1 MAKFIDKVRDNLV
14 DSLVTLEEIDRLMET
29 KKYLP
34 VETEELDE
42 DEGILKYSNKKS
54 ELWLKYMYEDGEYL
68 IYEVTMKT
76 KKYGKTEVDPF
87 YREEDLKGM
96 IDYFRTNETPQ
107 NYLIFMLDLLLA
119 RRIGDTVSLKWSD
132 FYYENGRKKD
142 TLNTLVE
149 QKTDKTID
157 ICITDVTWKHI
168 ERYCEVENINPV
180 EHMDE
185 DMFPTEDKL
194 NAKTDKEYDV
204 AIKKQAAAFRY
215 VFKKA
220 ADTLGIPNVS
230 THSLRKSFGY
240 IAHEINRFDPDCL
253 DVLQTVYGHT
263 DKETTKTYI
272 GIMREKARNFFND
285 VAQRIEDISNG
296 VKSAIENLPVI
307 AMRTNDLR
315 DILLEAIKI
324 GRETNAEMDADTLK
338 ELLSKVE
345 SMRVS

>member
-1 MAKFIDKVRDNLV
+1 MAKFIDKVRTNLIDNM
-14 DSLVTLEEIDRLMET
+14 VTLEEIDRLMES
-29 KKYLP
+29 KKYYP
-34 VETEELDE
+34 VETEDCTE
-42 DEGILKYSNKKS
+42 DEGVLKYSNKKS
-54 ELWLKYMYEDGEYL
+54 ELWLKYIYEDGEYL
-68 IYEVTMKT
+68 VYEVTMKT

-149 QKTDKTID
+149 QKTEKTVD
-157 ICITDVTWKHI
+157 ISITNVTWKHI
-168 ERYCEVENINPV
+168 EQYCEVTGINPM
-180 EHMDE
+180 EHYEE
-185 DMFPTEDKL
+185 DMFPTEDKT
-194 NAKTDKEYDV
+194 NAKTDKEYDI

-220 ADTLGIPNVS
+220 ADTVGVPNVS

-296 VKSAIENLPVI
+296 VKSAIDNLPVI

-315 DILLEAIKI
+315 DVLLEAIEI
-324 GRETNAEMDADTLK
+324 GRNTSKESDADTLK

>member
-1 MAKFIDKVRDNLV
+1 MAKFIDKVRNNLIDNM
-14 DSLVTLEEIDRLMET
+14 VTLEKIDRLMES

-34 VETEELDE
+34 VETEDCLE
-42 DEGILKYSNKKS
+42 DEGVLKYSNKKS

-68 IYEVTMKT
+68 VYEVTMKT

-149 QKTDKTID
+149 QKTEKTID
-157 ICITDVTWKHI
+157 ISITNVTWKHI
-168 ERYCEVENINPV
+168 EQYCEVTGIDPM
-180 EHMDE
+180 EHYEE

-194 NAKTDKEYDV
+194 NAKNDKEYDV

-220 ADTLGIPNVS
+220 ADTVGVPNVS

-296 VKSAIENLPVI
+296 VKSAIDNLPVI

-315 DILLEAIKI
+315 DILLEAIEI
-324 GRETNAEMDADTLK
+324 GRSTDKESDADTLK